1 MTNSREAYEI
11 AKKSSICDIKDKKP
25 DKNSRTKS
33 IYALFACKMGEHEH
47 AHAVMGN
54 PTRPNTLMV
63 NLTLKILTELEL
75 HEDALAYILDNM

>member
-1 MTNSREAYEI
+1 
-11 AKKSSICDIKDKKP
+11 
-25 DKNSRTKS
+25 
-33 IYALFACKMGEHEH
+33 MGEHEH

>member
-11 AKKSSICDIKDKKP
+11 ASSISDTFRN
-25 DKNSRTKS
+25 DKNSRAQNL
-33 IYALFACKMGEHEH
+33 YALFACKMGEHEH